1 MSVQGLRTVRDFADS
16 DVCDGG
22 VPIDDV
28 DNNGI

>member
-1 MSVQGLRTVRDFADS
+1 MRLKGLRTVSDFADS

-22 VPIDDV
+22 VPIDDL

>member
-1 MSVQGLRTVRDFADS
+1 MHLKELRIGRDFAES